1 MQGQREG
8 CGLRARRAT
17 DVASG
22 FICADQRTAI
32 ATDAGPAGVLWLI
45 VRQEMKLSG
54 PQNFAGY
61 TDWTL

>member
-1 MQGQREG
+1 MQRQRERRG
-8 CGLRARRAT
+8 PRARGTTDMAT
-17 DVASG
+17 V

-32 ATDAGPAGVLWLI
+32 ATDAGPAGGLWLI